1 MDSGKKKK
9 CWLWQSCKDWVLIVE
24 DIIRSIRKQF

>member
-9 CWLWQSCKDWVLIVE
+9 FWLWQSCKDWVLIVE